1 MIHCGLVRQPAK
13 IRIIESLVDDNKFKN
28 DKKLKLRTGNKAIV
42 EFTFNFKSEFIEK
55 GVTFFF
61 RDGNTKG
68 YGTVLDT
75 YPIN

>member
-1 MIHCGLVRQPAK
+1 MI
-13 IRIIESLVDDNKFKN
+13 KN
-28 DKKLKLRTGNKAIV
+28 LSTGNKAIV

-75 YPIN
+75 YPIT